1 MHKYSSDMK
10 NHSLTLSPHLSDL
23 ITVLETFKALSEE
36 PRIRLVLALREEEQ
50 NVSDLVDVL
59 ELPQSTVSRHLAIL
73 RAAKLVITRRE
84 GTHIY
89 YALKSSHVGDLV
101 AQAFA
106 HAEHE
111 RRSLPDH
118 PDKARA
124 KPRRSKNT
132 TTPRAGVR

>member
-1 MHKYSSDMK
+1 MKYHLFTS
-10 NHSLTLSPHLSDL
+10 SPHPHDLS
-23 ITVLETFKALSEE
+23 TVLETFKSLSEE
-36 PRIRLVLALREEEQ
+36 IRIRLVLLLHKGEKSVGGLIEQ
-50 NVSDLVDVL
+50 L

-73 RAAKLVITRRE
+73 RASKLVITRRE

-111 RRSLPDH
+111 RRGLPDH
-118 PDKARA
+118 PEKARA